1 MLSAG
6 QLAGFLDRIHDS
18 RIAVIGDLML
28 DEYQIGTVERTS
40 PEAPVPLV
48 AIERNAYAIGGA
60 AHVAKLIS
68 AFGAQ
73 VQLWGVIGQ
82 DTAGDRLLEGL
93 WDAGIDARY
102 VEHVKDRCTSHK
114 VRVMARRQHLLRL
127 DREETH
133 PLDAKFAAEVIRQ
146 LRMAGPF
153 DAIVLSDYAKGVLT
167 PEVISGAVA
176 AAGDWKIPLIV
187 DPKSPD
193 FRRYRGA
200 TVITP
205 NRTEL
210 ELAWGRKLGV
220 NLERDLTEAANS
232 LRETAEVEA
241 LVVTL
246 GDYGLAV
253 FPREGDPVFHR
264 ASPREVYDVAG
275 AGDTVVAVLALALVG
290 GADVNTAAH
299 LANEAAGIA
308 VGRSGVS
315 MISSSDLAGALAPQL
330 KHKVLIQED
339 LMDRVAWWRLQNR
352 RIVFTN
358 GCFDLL
364 HLGHLSLLQEAAQ
377 HGDALLVAIN
387 SDNSVRRLKGSGRP
401 LMTSVTR
408 AAVLSALACV
418 DAVAVFEQDTPLELI
433 EQVRPEVLVKG
444 GDYSPDQV
452 VGRER
457 VERLGGR
464 VVTIPLLPGHSTSL
478 LLHRIQAANPPGN
491 VPIDV
496 EIGGQALPTLS
507 R

>member
-1 MLSAG
+1 MISVG
-6 QLAGFLDRIHDS
+6 QLSGFLDRIRDS
-18 RIAVIGDLML
+18 RIAIVGDIML
-28 DEYQIGTVERTS
+28 DEYLIGDVERVS

-48 AIERNAYAIGGA
+48 TIERNAYAIGGA
-60 AHVAKLIS
+60 AHVAEVIS

-82 DTAGDRLLEGL
+82 DTAGDRLVDGL
-93 WDAGIDARY
+93 GKAGIDARY
-102 VEHVKDRCTSHK
+102 VERVQGRCTSHK
-114 VRVMARRQHLLRL
+114 VRVMARGQHLLRL
-127 DREETH
+127 DHEEIR
-133 PLDAKFAAEVIRQ
+133 PLDAKSAAQIIRQ

-167 PEVISGAVA
+167 PEVIRGAVA
-176 AAGDWKIPLIV
+176 AAGDWKIPVIV

-200 TVITP
+200 TIITP

-210 ELAWGRKLGV
+210 EVAWGRKLGAD
-220 NLERDLTEAANS
+220 LERDLSEAGKS
-232 LRETAEVEA
+232 LCESAEAEV

-253 FPREGDPVFHR
+253 VPREGDPVFHR

-275 AGDTVVAVLALALVG
+275 AGDTVVAVLALALG
-290 GADVNTAAH
+290 AGADVNTAAH

-315 MISSSDLAGALAPQL
+315 MISLADLAGALVPQL
-330 KHKVLIQED
+330 KHKVLSQEE
-339 LMDRVAWWRLQNR
+339 LLDRIALWRLQSR

-364 HLGHLSLLQEAAQ
+364 HIGHVSLLQEAAR

-387 SDNSVRRLKGSGRP
+387 SDDSVRRLKGNGRP
-401 LMTSVTR
+401 LMSSATR
-408 AAVLSALACV
+408 AAILSALACV

-433 EQVRPEVLVKG
+433 EQVRPNVLVKG
-444 GDYSPDQV
+444 GDYRPDQI
-452 VGRER
+452 VGREL
-457 VERLGGR
+457 VETLGGQ

-478 LLHRIQAANPPGN
+478 LLQRIQAANPPSPHLDLGGN
-491 VPIDV
+491 QF
-496 EIGGQALPTLS
+496 IGE